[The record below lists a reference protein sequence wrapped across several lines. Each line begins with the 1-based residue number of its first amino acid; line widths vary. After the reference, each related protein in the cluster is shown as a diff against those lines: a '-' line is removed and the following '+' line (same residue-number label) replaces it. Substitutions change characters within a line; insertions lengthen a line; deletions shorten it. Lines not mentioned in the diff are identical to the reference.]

1 MFLKINILLLLL
13 LILSIIVLAYLLIKI
28 KQQLVVFKDKNRQ
41 LQSDNEELANNLKEE
56 KQINSMH
63 REELLSQTEHM
74 QALNVELEKLSLVAS
89 KTDTAVA
96 IADHRGRF
104 EYVNKGFVSLFG
116 FNLEE
121 LSKEI
126 GDDIYK
132 VSKKLRFLPKL
143 EFAIQ
148 YHKSLYHTS
157 LVLTKSGEKKW
168 VKTSLTPIFDEN
180 NRIIQY
186 VILNTDVTELKRAN
200 DELRK
205 LSLVAS
211 KTDNVVI
218 IFDKNG
224 KIDWVNDS
232 FQKMYGYSYDEYLNT
247 IGDNITDFY
256 SDINGHKI
264 LDKLTNTKKPVN
276 FIKSIVDKSGII
288 KWKQSTVT
296 PVLDDKNE
304 ITNFIIVES
313 DITRIKEAEQKLQ
326 EEKNK
331 ADLLLLN
338 ILPEE
343 TAEELKT
350 KGKATPRFYRSAS
363 VLFADIQNFT
373 KLAEN
378 LTPEEL
384 VQNLQTYFI
393 EFDNIVIK
401 HFIEKIKTIGDAYLC
416 VGGIPMKN
424 KSHAFDT
431 VLVALELQ
439 QMIKTL
445 GKENKKEGGKI
456 LQFRIGIHTGPI
468 VAGVV
473 GKQKMTYDIW
483 GDTVNIAKR
492 IESACIPGMVNISTS
507 TYEIIKDFFECESR
521 GKVLAKHKG
530 HINMYFVNRIKPE
543 FSEDASGFIPN
554 KYFKEMLA
562 QL

>member
-1 MFLKINILLLLL
+1 MFLEINIILLLL
-13 LILSIIVLAYLLIKI
+13 LILSIIALVYLLIKI
-28 KQQLVVFKDKNRQ
+28 KRQITILREQKNQ
-41 LQSDNEELANNLKEE
+41 LQKKNEELLNNLKEE
-56 KQINSMH
+56 KQINLMY

-89 KTDTAVA
+89 KTNTAVA

-104 EYVNKGFVSLFG
+104 VYVNNGFVKLFG
-116 FNLEE
+116 FNLDE
-121 LSKEI
+121 LAKEI
-126 GDDIYK
+126 GGDIYT
-132 VSKKLRFLPKL
+132 VSEKLRFLPKL
-143 EFAIQ
+143 ESALQ
-148 YHKSLYHTS
+148 YRKSMYHTS
-157 LVLTKSGEKKW
+157 LVLTKEGEKKW

-180 NRIIQY
+180 DRIMQY

-224 KIDWVNDS
+224 KIDWVNES
-232 FQKMYGYSYDEYLNT
+232 FQKMYGYSYEEYLGVV
-247 IGDNITDFY
+247 GDKITDFCKN
-256 SDINGHKI
+256 DNKQDLFKQLIK
-264 LDKLTNTKKPVN
+264 TKEPVT
-276 FIKSIVDKSGII
+276 FVKSIVDKSGII
-288 KWKQSTVT
+288 KWKQSTIT
-296 PVLDDKNE
+296 PVLDNKKE
-304 ITNFIIVES
+304 ITNYIIVES

-326 EEKNK
+326 IEKDK

-384 VQNLQTYFI
+384 VVNLQTYFV
-393 EFDNIVIK
+393 EFDNIVAS

-431 VLVALELQ
+431 VLVALKLQ
-439 QMIKTL
+439 QIIKKL
-445 GKENKKEGGKI
+445 AAESKKTGTKP

-473 GKQKMTYDIW
+473 GKQKMAYDIW

-492 IESACIPGMVNISTS
+492 IESACIPGMVNISVS

-521 GKVLAKHKG
+521 GKILAKHKG
-530 HINMYFVNRIKPE
+530 HIDMYFVNRIKPE
-543 FSEDASGFIPN
+543 FSKDESGFVPN
-554 KYFKEMLA
+554 KFFKEMLA
-562 QL
+562 RL